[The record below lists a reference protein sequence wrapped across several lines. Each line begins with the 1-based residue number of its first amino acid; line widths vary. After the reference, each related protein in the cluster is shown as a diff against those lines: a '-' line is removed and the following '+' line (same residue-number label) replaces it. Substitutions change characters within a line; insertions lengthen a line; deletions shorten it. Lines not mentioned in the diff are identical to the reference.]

1 MKIELMVDPKDE
13 QTVAETMHAVDPT
26 LLAAKPEHRAH
37 LDGQQLVSFALHVAS
52 NLDPISVAIGAFIA
66 KHIAVR
72 VEVGG
77 VPLNASTFKEGLIL
91 VRRLRELF
99 GGQKKPKKQNKQK
112 KSKKRR

>member
-52 NLDPISVAIGAFIA
+52 NLDAISVAIGAFIA

-77 VPLNASTFKEGLIL
+77 VPLIL

-112 KSKKRR
+112 KSRKRK